1 MTENPSTS
9 RGSIPA
15 NLSTDELGIIV
26 IDHGS
31 RREESNRQLL
41 DYVDLLKE
49 RAGYRIVEPAH
60 MEIATPDMA
69 MAMNNCVRQGARYI
83 VIHPWFLG
91 PGRHWRE
98 HIPQLAA
105 EAARPHPRLAYVITE
120 PLGLHPGLVEATCD
134 RITDALGHV
143 TVHSGEK
150 HAPAGK

>member
-1 MTENPSTS
+1 MTENPITS
-9 RGSIPA
+9 RGSIPVDPP
-15 NLSTDELGIIV
+15 LDELGIIV

-31 RREESNRQLL
+31 RREQSNGQLL
-41 DYVDLLKE
+41 DYVELL
-49 RAGYRIVEPAH
+49 RQQAGYKIVEAAH
-60 MEIATPDMA
+60 MEIATPDMS
-69 MAMNNCVRQGARYI
+69 MAMNSCVGQGARYI

-105 EAARPHPRLAYVITE
+105 EAARPHPQLSYVITE

-134 RITDALGHV
+134 RITDALRQT
-143 TVHSGEK
+143 TVDSGEK

>member
-1 MTENPSTS
+1 MTKSPSRS
-9 RGSIPA
+9 RGSIPVDPP
-15 NLSTDELGIIV
+15 LDELGIIV

-31 RREESNRQLL
+31 RREESNGQLL
-41 DYVDLLKE
+41 DYVDLLRE

-105 EAARPHPRLAYVITE
+105 EAARPHPQLAYVISE

-134 RITDALGHV
+134 RITDALGQAA
-143 TVHSGEK
+143 VHSGEK
-150 HAPAGK
+150 HAPVGK